1 MSEDRLDRIES
12 ALESIQQRLDNQ
24 VAVNAELRTSTQ
36 ELRASAEALL
46 QVATIHQHNFERLT
60 AELNADRKLTASGN
74 IFYSN
79 GSNCRLSN
87 FEFSLLKCYSLRSK
101 TKSL

>member
-46 QVATIHQHNFERLT
+46 QVATIHQHNFEPLT
-60 AELNADRKLTASGN
+60 GELNADRQEWRSQ
-74 IFYSN
+74 IDRIWEY
-79 GSNCRLSN
+79 
-87 FEFSLLKCYSLRSK
+87 LLQQR
-101 TKSL
+101 